1 MAGTAPPDK
10 NDEYLLYQLL
20 IGSWPAELTNVTQP
34 DPSLLKGYIDRVEGA
49 MIKSIRE
56 AKVHS
61 TWAAPNTEY
70 EEAVTAFLR
79 ECLDVSRRNPF
90 LEAFVPFQAR
100 IAKLGAINGIA
111 QALLK
116 LTVPGVPD
124 IYQGS
129 EMWNLSLVDPDNRL
143 PVDYETHQR
152 ALDQLEGE
160 LEADP
165 ASLPGLIDHWQ
176 DGVIKL
182 AVTVKALKLR
192 EEKPELFAFGG
203 YEALTAQGEK
213 SEQICAFARVH
224 EGDSVIVAVPR
235 LVTRLEDEA
244 GTKVGWGDTV
254 IILPASVTG
263 EGSGRWR
270 NLLTGAVVETQTR
283 EEGAVLVADKL
294 LGKFPLALLV
304 AA

>member
-1 MAGTAPPDK
+1 MRLTPACSTSSQALLSGDLVAEPRSGYSRFAVIRLAMRVQQYSGPVMAKGLEDTAFYRYNRLVSLNEVGGHPERVRRQRQRLPPRQRRTARGAGPHAMLATSTHDTKRGEDTRARLNVLSEMPDEWERQIKTWSRMLRARRGDMAGTAPPDK

-20 IGSWPAELTNVTQP
+20 VGSWPAELTNVTQP

-129 EMWNLSLVDPDNRL
+129 EMWNLSLVDPDNR
-143 PVDYETHQR
+143 
-152 ALDQLEGE
+152 
-160 LEADP
+160 P
-165 ASLPGLIDHWQ
+165 AGR
-176 DGVIKL
+176 
-182 AVTVKALKLR
+182 LR
-192 EEKPELFAFGG
+192 NAS
-203 YEALTAQGEK
+203 A
-213 SEQICAFARVH
+213 CA
-224 EGDSVIVAVPR
+224 
-235 LVTRLEDEA
+235 
-244 GTKVGWGDTV
+244 
-254 IILPASVTG
+254 
-263 EGSGRWR
+263 GSGGRR
-270 NLLTGAVVETQTR
+270 A
-283 EEGAVLVADKL
+283 
-294 LGKFPLALLV
+294 
-304 AA
+304 